1 MSKAKQSI
9 VAFGAHPDDIE
20 IGMGGTVAKLARNGY
35 DVHLVIAT
43 LPSFTKID
51 IKDQRR
57 REAIMSAKIMGVS
70 SPDFLDLSPDEIT
83 FGRKFVG
90 LLDGITNQ
98 KLFLLNG

>member
-57 REAIMSAKIMGVS
+57 REAIISAKIMGVN

-83 FGRKFVG
+83 FGQN
-90 LLDGITNQ
+90 LLVY
-98 KLFLLNG
+98 